1 MSKNQCF
8 LFVHNFAYFFSFL
21 LETCIFKKQIYLNK
35 FKLHH
40 LYMHLCLCVWINL
53 YNDIFRFQC
62 RRSLIFQTM
71 NSVRSNNISLKYQRF
86 TTLGFQDIGI
96 RKSEFVSKNQLLW
109 KSINWYKVA
118 ISRKQKSIV
127 SLIRKSLIFNKNC
140 KVRQMLVFNFWFF
153 LQIGYFLFLYL
164 LQRNWFFVTNSDFL
178 IPISLQ
184 SNIV

>member
-1 MSKNQCF
+1 M
-8 LFVHNFAYFFSFL
+8 
-21 LETCIFKKQIYLNK
+21 
-35 FKLHH
+35 H
-40 LYMHLCLCVWINL
+40 LYLCVWINL

-71 NSVRSNNISLKYQRF
+71 SSVRSNNISLKYQRF

-140 KVRQMLVFNFWFF
+140 KVRPMLVFNFWFF
-153 LQIGYFLFLYL
+153 FTNWVFFIFIFITKELILCHKLRFSNPYIFAIKHRIDLRHFNLWILLEQI
-164 LQRNWFFVTNSDFL
+164 T
-178 IPISLQ
+178 
-184 SNIV
+184 